1 MPDLKF
7 QMVISA
13 TAEVRDKD
21 GNLISATP
29 VEGQV
34 KDADSKVI
42 EVTADQIREMGYPV
56 PAHPDEEKQS

>member
-29 VEGQV
+29 AEGVAKDAQGQV
-34 KDADSKVI
+34 V
-42 EVTADQIREMGYPV
+42 EVTAEQIREMGYPV